1 MIRWA
6 RNYKLEIKNLS
17 VHAKAGMEAIGTD
30 KFLIGLS
37 IKPISVKGIDYGG
50 LDKSMFC
57 MFVVHFEEVFW

>member
-1 MIRWA
+1 MKD
-6 RNYKLEIKNLS
+6 KLEIKNLS
-17 VHAKAGMEAIGTD
+17 IHAKAGMEDIGKV

-57 MFVVHFEEVFW
+57 MFDVHFEEVFW